1 MMLCKKRGKD
11 TYFYYEIL
19 LWIVHSLA
27 TQDAFGHKVIK
38 KIMPLCVIKTL
49 LLNKTMTFLFSYFL
63 KKNSKKKAN
72 RKRTRIYFNDVQSV
86 RMSRNANRLIFQ
98 EVQMNHP
105 LRRIEEK
112 MKKLWVSCGA
122 MKKDGLHRRKPSI
135 FVYCVRVRNKSVS

>member
-1 MMLCKKRGKD
+1 MQKRRKR
-11 TYFYYEIL
+11 YLYYKNL

-38 KIMPLCVIKTL
+38 KIIPLCVIKTL
-49 LLNKTMTFLFSYFL
+49 LLNKTMTFLSFYL
-63 KKNSKKKAN
+63 KKKLKNLRKAN

-105 LRRIEEK
+105 LRRTEEK

-135 FVYCVRVRNKSVS
+135 FVYRGRVRNKSVS